1 MHAGDGRRVVKLQK
15 TCQNPTGL
23 TSACFNV
30 MPRAGV
36 KQLPSLTTYLAE
48 DPFALPPNT
57 EYCRH
62 ALLFP
67 IILLHFG
74 GKGLLVSILSNLS
87 HLVTF
92 GVLWPSL
99 TLGFLGQLRPLLC
112 HLVLMTT
119 FIASTLIFV

>member
-1 MHAGDGRRVVKLQK
+1 MPHAGVEQ
-15 TCQNPTGL
+15 Q
-23 TSACFNV
+23 
-30 MPRAGV
+30 
-36 KQLPSLTTYLAE
+36 PSLTTYLAE
-48 DPFALPPNT
+48 DPFALPPKT

-92 GVLWPSL
+92 GVLWLSS
-99 TLGFLGQLRPLLC
+99 TLVFWGELRPLLC